1 MRLFRVPVPPTVMFF
16 PAAAVPIQICN
27 RLALKITAEIP
38 FGILNCPVRFKLL
51 SELPRNSLG
60 SSNMSDSTSAPA
72 DGREP
77 AGQKSAAEVVVV
89 KRSRLVA
96 SNSLLS
102 LLPPRPA
109 NASIDRGG
117 SISGN
122 TNESWRSSFGSDQGS
137 RRSSGASA
145 SASASVSASGSG
157 SQESGSEYGEGE
169 EYYEYSDEMDFS
181 NDDGEG
187 DEGFYRG
194 GGRYYQ
200 DKWSKFKPGPAH
212 SQQDRRNSQSYATHD
227 SNSHRES
234 LDNGDGSI
242 STDEEQELGEYFD
255 QQELWNREGIL
266 CAPKAVADLHT
277 DSAHASA
284 RPLFLPEPEEIDDD
298 EEEVAAHSQGGS
310 EALVKAGAEFDKL
323 KQLRLQRLLSRTD
336 RIVESV
342 HGNMQF
348 YVAQQKEKEERE
360 ATLLQ
365 LQEAAATASAE
376 AETKG
381 KSKKGAK
388 AKASKAVAAAAAAA
402 VIAATSGSLD
412 AKISGNA
419 DKGAGPNPSAFSSS
433 RYLRGRTLRDY
444 QLGGLEWLLSLHSQG
459 LNGILADEMG
469 LGKTLI
475 VLSLLAALWE
485 RNGLWGPHLVVV
497 PMSVLSSWKDELS
510 RFLPGFFDVY
520 IHHGAKEQRREDFV
534 AWRKA
539 TLAAKLSKQRAAA
552 AAGTTTLG
560 SLLGPS
566 GGTSSS
572 AARAWPK
579 GVPFFQVSLF
589 FTTYDIAIKDCSLLQ
604 KLGRGQLRWQYL
616 VVDEAHRLKN
626 RSSVLFESL
635 GKTHAARRLLLTGT
649 PLQNNLGELWALLSF
664 VLPAIFNDI
673 QQYADWFNRPFQME
687 DEEAEEEAQ
696 GGGEASSQLSHGAD
710 ADGNVKVEKSS
721 GKSSKSKRRSISGK
735 NSAKGRKSGKPTT
748 TTIENALSTEERAL
762 IVTSI
767 QRIIKPFLLRRLKV
781 DVISELPRK
790 VERTVVCP
798 MSGLQRSV
806 YEVIRRSVED
816 AEFGPAAPTAAPTDE
831 NKIPSDSR
839 SSGRVSEGNG
849 ASRSA
854 KEADKS
860 NKIFASGVS
869 FNNVLMHLR
878 KLCNH
883 PFLVLEDMATIPDEL
898 YYK

>member
-1 MRLFRVPVPPTVMFF
+1 
-16 PAAAVPIQICN
+16 
-27 RLALKITAEIP
+27 
-38 FGILNCPVRFKLL
+38 
-51 SELPRNSLG
+51 
-60 SSNMSDSTSAPA
+60 
-72 DGREP
+72 
-77 AGQKSAAEVVVV
+77 
-89 KRSRLVA
+89 
-96 SNSLLS
+96 
-102 LLPPRPA
+102 
-109 NASIDRGG
+109 
-117 SISGN
+117 
-122 TNESWRSSFGSDQGS
+122 
-137 RRSSGASA
+137 
-145 SASASVSASGSG
+145 
-157 SQESGSEYGEGE
+157 
-169 EYYEYSDEMDFS
+169 MDFS
-181 NDDGEG
+181 EYDEE

-194 GGRYYQ
+194 GRRYYQ
-200 DKWSKFKPGPAH
+200 DKWNKPGIANSRSGHKNP
-212 SQQDRRNSQSYATHD
+212 RNYHQSYVVND
-227 SNSHRES
+227 SDGRGES
-234 LDNGDGSI
+234 QDNGDDGI
-242 STDEEQELGEYFD
+242 STDEEQELGDYFD
-255 QQELWNREGIL
+255 QQQLWNRGGL
-266 CAPKAVADLHT
+266 LTAAKAVADLHADT
-277 DSAHASA
+277 ALASA
-284 RPLFLPEPEEIDDD
+284 RPLFLPEPAEID
-298 EEEVAAHSQGGS
+298 EEEVVARSQSSS
-310 EALVKAGAEFDKL
+310 EAPVKAGAEFDKL
-323 KQLRLQRLLSRTD
+323 KQWRLQRLLGRTD

-348 YVAQQKEKEERE
+348 YVAQQKEKEDREELERE
-360 ATLLQ
+360 KQAAKLLLLQ
-365 LQEAAATASAE
+365 SAAASAE
-376 AETKG
+376 AEARG
-381 KSKKGAK
+381 KPKKGVAR
-388 AKASKAVAAAAAAA
+388 AKASKAAAAAAA
-402 VIAATSGSLD
+402 AAAELAASSNSLK
-412 AKISGNA
+412 ANSSARA
-419 DKGAGPNPSAFSSS
+419 DGEVPPPNPSAISSS

-469 LGKTLI
+469 LGKTLV
-475 VLSLLAALWE
+475 VLSSLAALWE
-485 RNGLWGPHLVVV
+485 RNGLWGPHLIVV

-520 IHHGAKEQRREDFV
+520 IHHGPKEQRREDFI

-560 SLLGPS
+560 SLFGSQS
-566 GGTSSS
+566 GSSSSS

-604 KLGRGQLRWQYL
+604 KLVRGQLRWQYL

-673 QQYADWFNRPFQME
+673 QQYADWFNRPFQIEDDEEEE
-687 DEEAEEEAQ
+687 DEDGASQ
-696 GGGEASSQLSHGAD
+696 GGEGGQASQEANAD
-710 ADGNVKVEKSS
+710 SNVKGDISS

-735 NSAKGRKSGKPTT
+735 KSTKARKSEKAAP
-748 TTIENALSTEERAL
+748 TTIENALSAEERAL

-767 QRIIKPFLLRRLKV
+767 QRIIKPFLLRRLKA

-790 VERTVVCP
+790 VERTISCP

-816 AEFGPAAPTAAPTDE
+816 AEFGPAATTAAQAAPTDGS
-831 NKIPSDSR
+831 KTPSDSR
-839 SSGRVSEGNG
+839 SSGR
-849 ASRSA
+849 ASGGTGSVNDA
-854 KEADKS
+854 KDADKGS
-860 NKIFASGVS
+860 KIFASGVS

>member
-1 MRLFRVPVPPTVMFF
+1 
-16 PAAAVPIQICN
+16 
-27 RLALKITAEIP
+27 
-38 FGILNCPVRFKLL
+38 
-51 SELPRNSLG
+51 
-60 SSNMSDSTSAPA
+60 MSDANQNAEGIVAVAAPA
-72 DGREP
+72 V
-77 AGQKSAAEVVVV
+77 SVV
-89 KRSRLVA
+89 KRSRLVS

-102 LLPPRPA
+102 LPPRPTTV
-109 NASIDRGG
+109 ASAISDTGTNGG
-117 SISGN
+117 SGHA
-122 TNESWRSSFGSDQGS
+122 NESWRSSLGSDRSS

-145 SASASVSASGSG
+145 SVSVSAS
-157 SQESGSEYGEGE
+157 SGSEYGESQDD
-169 EYYEYSDEMDFS
+169 EYYEYSDEMGFS
-181 NDDGEG
+181 DY
-187 DEGFYRG
+187 DEDEEDARFYGG

-200 DKWSKFKPGPAH
+200 DKWSKPGIAH
-212 SQQDRRNSQSYATHD
+212 GRQGNNKNRNRNYHQSYAVDDADGHGQ
-227 SNSHRES
+227 SQ
-234 LDNGDGSI
+234 DNGDGGL
-242 STDEEQELGEYFD
+242 STDEEQEFDEYFD
-255 QQELWNREGIL
+255 QQELWDREGL
-266 CAPKAVADLHT
+266 LAPPAAVADLHT
-277 DSAHASA
+277 DTAHATT

-298 EEEVAAHSQGGS
+298 ELTAQFQSEV
-310 EALVKAGAEFDKL
+310 EAPVKAGAEFDRL
-323 KQLRLQRLLSRTD
+323 KQVRLQRLLSRTD

-348 YVAQQKEKEERE
+348 YVAQQKEKEVREEVERE
-360 ATLLQ
+360 KQAAKQ
-365 LQEAAATASAE
+365 VQEAAGAKGE
-376 AETKG
+376 AKG
-381 KSKKGAK
+381 KGKKGGRAK
-388 AKASKAVAAAAAAA
+388 TSKAAAAAAKA
-402 VIAATSGSLD
+402 AAATE
-412 AKISGNA
+412 AVTIA
-419 DKGAGPNPSAFSSS
+419 GAATTEEAAAAASSITDTAAGAASNPNHGTISSS

-444 QLGGLEWLLSLHSQG
+444 QQGGLEWLLSLHSQG

-485 RNGLWGPHLVVV
+485 KHGLWGPHLIVV

-510 RFLPGFFDVY
+510 RFVPGFFDVY
-520 IHHGAKEQRREDFV
+520 IHHGPKEQRREDFV
-534 AWRKA
+534 EWRKA
-539 TLAAKLSKQRAAA
+539 VLAAKLSKQRAAA

-560 SLLGPS
+560 SMFGPQGSS
-566 GGTSSS
+566 GSGSSS

-673 QQYADWFNRPFQME
+673 QQYADWFNRPFEM
-687 DEEAEEEAQ
+687 EEEDDEVEE
-696 GGGEASSQLSHGAD
+696 GIASQAGDAD
-710 ADGNVKVEKSS
+710 AKKGAKTA
-721 GKSSKSKRRSISGK
+721 GKSKRRSISGK
-735 NSAKGRKSGKPTT
+735 GKNTAKSRKNGKTT
-748 TTIENALSTEERAL
+748 TTVEAALSAEERAL

-767 QRIIKPFLLRRLKV
+767 QRIIKPFLLRRLKA

-790 VERTVVCP
+790 VERTIACP
-798 MSGLQRSV
+798 MSGLQRAV

-816 AEFGPAAPTAAPTDE
+816 AEFGPSATAAALQGETGGAPAGE
-831 NKIPSDSR
+831 KSSPSDAR
-839 SSGRVSEGNG
+839 RGMAAGG
-849 ASRSA
+849 AGSA
-854 KEADKS
+854 TDADKGA
-860 NKIFASGVS
+860 KIFASGVS